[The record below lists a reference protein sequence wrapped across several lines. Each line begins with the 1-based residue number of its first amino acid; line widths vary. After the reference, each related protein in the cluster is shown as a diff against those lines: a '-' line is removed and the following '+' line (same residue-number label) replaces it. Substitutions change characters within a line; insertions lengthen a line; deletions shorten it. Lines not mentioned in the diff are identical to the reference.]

1 MKTHVTFVLDS
12 SGSMESI
19 KRDTIG
25 GFNSFLQ
32 DQQDE
37 EGEATVTLYNFN
49 TTVELLYRGQ
59 PIEEATELDRQNY
72 QPGGSTALHD
82 AIARSTLETKDRIS
96 SLTPPEQPDHVV
108 IPILTDGKENASST
122 PQERVREL
130 VKEQQAEEDWEYL
143 FIGANQDAALTAEE
157 MGMDKD
163 RSLDMA
169 DSGEGADAA
178 YESLSENISE
188 ARQSG
193 NTGGFDNKDRRR
205 QEDARE

>member
-1 MKTHVTFVLDS
+1 MKTHITFVLDS

-19 KRDTIG
+19 KADTIG

-32 DQQDE
+32 DQRDE
-37 EGEATVTLYNFN
+37 EGRATVTLYNFN

-59 PIEEATELDRQNY
+59 PIEEAEKLDSQNY
-72 QPGGSTALHD
+72 QPGGQTALHD
-82 AIARSTLETKDRIS
+82 AIARATLETKDRIS
-96 SLTPPEQPDHVV
+96 SLSPPERPDHVV

-130 VKEQQAEEDWEYL
+130 VKEQQAGEDWEYL

-163 RSLDMA
+163 RSLDMTN
-169 DSGEGADAA
+169 SGEGADAA

-193 NTGGFDNKDRRR
+193 NTGGFDNEDRRR
-205 QEDARE
+205 QEEAGE